1 MIVIMEKEFIDLFE
15 LQHRLKQGVESL
27 FPNRIWVR
35 AEVSAIKARNG
46 GHCYM
51 ELSQSDE
58 KGLVAKSS
66 AIIWSSKYRFIAP
79 YFESVTGTPLQE
91 GLVILVKV
99 QVNYSELY
107 GMSLIIDDI
116 NPEFSLGE
124 KEQERQRTIQRL
136 QSEGLMGLQKGL
148 ELPLLPYRMAVISAE
163 DAAGYR
169 DFMRHVEEN
178 PYGFKF
184 DTVLFPALMQGADC
198 PASIIAALDAVLD
211 EMQEGGIECCNRLDD
226 MPEGAKMDRAAQ
238 QYIGY
243 DAVLI
248 LRGGGAKLDLACF
261 DDYAL
266 AAVIAQYP
274 LPVLTAIGHDQDF
287 HVCDMVAYE
296 YLKTPTA
303 LADYIVDIYARE
315 DERISS
321 CESRIRL
328 ALSNRL
334 YREDALLDSLA
345 ARIKGGFSLK
355 ITKEE
360 ALLESLAARI
370 KGGFSLKIS
379 ALESALQ
386 VLQTRIQAAD
396 PRKIL
401 ARGYALAL
409 DENGVV
415 LKGAAGRQVGD
426 KVSVMFADGTIQAEV
441 VSVVPGAKQ

>member
-1 MIVIMEKEFIDLFE
+1 MEKEFVDLFE

-27 FPNRIWVR
+27 FPNRVWVK
-35 AEVSAIKARNG
+35 AEVSAIKARSG
-46 GHCYM
+46 GHCYL
-51 ELSQSDE
+51 ELSQSSQ

-66 AIIWSSKYRFIAP
+66 AIIWSSKYRFIAT

-136 QSEGLMGLQKGL
+136 QKGL
-148 ELPLLPYRMAVISAE
+148 ELPLLPYRLAVISAE

-169 DFMRHVEEN
+169 DFMRHIEEN

-184 DTVLFPALMQGADC
+184 EAVLFPALMQGSDC
-198 PASIIAALDAVLD
+198 PSSIIAALDAVLD
-211 EMQEGGIECCNRLDD
+211 Q
-226 MPEGAKMDRAAQ
+226 MPEGAKMDRAVQ
-238 QYIGY
+238 QYVGY

-261 DDYAL
+261 DDYEL

-296 YLKTPTA
+296 HLKTPTA
-303 LADYIVDIYARE
+303 LADYIVDIYSRE

-321 CESRIRL
+321 FESRIRL

-334 YREDALLDSLA
+334 YREEALLDSLA
-345 ARIKGGFSLK
+345 ARIKGGFV
-355 ITKEE
+355 
-360 ALLESLAARI
+360 
-370 KGGFSLKIS
+370 LKIS
-379 ALESALQ
+379 AMESALQ

-401 ARGYALAL
+401 ERGYALAV
-409 DENGVV
+409 DAEGVV
-415 LKGAAGRQVGD
+415 LRGAVGRNVGD
-426 KVSVMFADGTIQAEV
+426 KVSVMFADGTLHTEV
-441 VSVVPGAKQ
+441 TEIVTSS